1 MERSGAA
8 SFHVSLS
15 VYCRVMVPDP
25 SPEQSSAGSPAV
37 MVCPGCREQY
47 DRAKGD
53 QQARRMEELDA
64 AYQRDQLMLEVLL
77 DVRDLL
83 AVRTSLPQPTR

>member
-1 MERSGAA
+1 MRPRDQI
-8 SFHVSLS
+8 LS
-15 VYCRVMVPDP
+15 NLEVTY
-25 SPEQSSAGSPAV
+25 
-37 MVCPGCREQY
+37 REQF
-47 DRAKGD
+47 DRAKVD

-83 AVRTSLPQPTR
+83 ANRTALPLSAR

>member
-1 MERSGAA
+1 MRPRDQI
-8 SFHVSLS
+8 LS
-15 VYCRVMVPDP
+15 NLEVTY
-25 SPEQSSAGSPAV
+25 
-37 MVCPGCREQY
+37 REQF

-53 QQARRMEELDA
+53 QQTRRMEELDA

-83 AVRTSLPQPTR
+83 ALRVTLPQSSR

>member
-1 MERSGAA
+1 MRPRDQI
-8 SFHVSLS
+8 LS
-15 VYCRVMVPDP
+15 NLEVTY
-25 SPEQSSAGSPAV
+25 
-37 MVCPGCREQY
+37 REQF

-83 AVRTSLPQPTR
+83 ALRVTLPQSSR

>member
-1 MERSGAA
+1 MRPRDQI
-8 SFHVSLS
+8 LS
-15 VYCRVMVPDP
+15 NLEVTY
-25 SPEQSSAGSPAV
+25 
-37 MVCPGCREQY
+37 REQF

-83 AVRTSLPQPTR
+83 ALRVTLPQASR

>member
-1 MERSGAA
+1 MRPRDQILTNLE
-8 SFHVSLS
+8 VT
-15 VYCRVMVPDP
+15 Y
-25 SPEQSSAGSPAV
+25 
-37 MVCPGCREQY
+37 REQY

-83 AVRTSLPQPTR
+83 AARPTLPGSAR